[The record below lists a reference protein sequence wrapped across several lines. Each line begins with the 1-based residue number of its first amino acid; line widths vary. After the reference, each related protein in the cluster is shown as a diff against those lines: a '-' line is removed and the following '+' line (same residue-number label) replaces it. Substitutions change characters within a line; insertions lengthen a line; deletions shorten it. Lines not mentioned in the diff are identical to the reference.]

1 MPKRVP
7 LPNGTTVW
15 VSAEVDLS
23 DQAAPAVDSDSW
35 VPVKKISSL
44 TQAGGEERFLA
55 YTPLGEYEDVRK
67 PNGRN
72 PIDVQMSFED
82 DPGSAHQVLIA
93 AGRDNRQPLG
103 WKYRLPSGA
112 SIVYTGFA
120 SGGAMPVMDR
130 NQLMV
135 LNYIIAVKGTP
146 ERIPA

>member
-23 DQAAPAVDSDSW
+23 DQTPPAVDSGSW
-35 VPVKKISSL
+35 VPVRKITSL
-44 TQAGGEERFLA
+44 TQSGGEERFVT

-72 PIDVQMSFED
+72 PIDVQLVFED
-82 DPGSAHQVLIA
+82 DPGSDHQTVIA
-93 AGRDNRQPLG
+93 TGRDSRQPLG
-103 WKYRLPSGA
+103 WKYTLPSGA
-112 SIVYTGFA
+112 TITYTGFA
-120 SGGAMPVMDR
+120 SGGLLPVMDR

-135 LNYIIAVKGTP
+135 LSFSIAVKGTP
-146 ERIPA
+146 ARTPA

>member
-23 DQAAPAVDSDSW
+23 DQTPPAVDSDSW
-35 VPVKKISSL
+35 VPVKKVTVL
-44 TQAGGEERFLA
+44 TQSGGEERFTS

-72 PIDVQMSFED
+72 PLDVQLGFQD
-82 DPGSAHQVLIA
+82 DPDSDHQTVIA
-93 AGRDNRQPLG
+93 TGRDARKPLA
-103 WKYRLPSGA
+103 WKYVLPGGA
-112 SIVYTGFA
+112 KVTYVGFA
-120 SGGAMPVMDR
+120 SGGLLPILDR

-135 LNYIIAVKGTP
+135 LNFTIAVKGTP
-146 ERIPA
+146 ARTPA